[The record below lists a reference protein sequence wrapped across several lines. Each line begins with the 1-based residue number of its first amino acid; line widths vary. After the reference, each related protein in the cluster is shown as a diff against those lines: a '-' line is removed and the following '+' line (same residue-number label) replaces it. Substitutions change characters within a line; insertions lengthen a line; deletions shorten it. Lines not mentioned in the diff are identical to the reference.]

1 MPAIWWLLAGCG
13 WFGGGEAP
21 EVTDA
26 PEAAAEAP
34 DEGPA
39 APAGAPDVF
48 FFVLDTVRADHTSLC
63 GYDRPTTPTLEALN
77 TAGASVS
84 CQVRAP
90 ADWTI
95 PSHASLFTGKTV
107 LEHGAVIA
115 KNSDVALNAYTSV
128 RPLPADLPTLAEH
141 FKGLGYVTVA
151 ISANP
156 IVREEAGLMRG
167 FDVHVS
173 GPPRKLAGPGLA
185 AELRT
190 QLRGIDR
197 DKPLFLFVN
206 IFDAHDPYP
215 AVPADAGWAP
225 ERARVDFA
233 PKKKKPN
240 NPYDRFLAGQM
251 TPEEREAWL
260 HHVTDAYDWAVHAA
274 DENLGG
280 VLEALERSGF
290 ANNGHRTVITS
301 DHGEFLGEHDQLRHG
316 GFVYEPVVKVPFV
329 WVDSAARPAPITEPF
344 SAMNVFAILGG
355 ARLEAPFPAHAV
367 STKNPQN
374 QKVGVDAVAA
384 WLSPTEKH
392 LWWSGERRRVDLK
405 VDPGELNPSP
415 LEAPSPAL
423 DGVVQAFEA
432 HLAKKGGENPELV
445 QQLQEIGYLEE

>member
-215 AVPADAGWAP
+215 AIPEDIGWVPAQPEISVQIHGKRQTDASQAS
-225 ERARVDFA
+225 RAFLSGE
-233 PKKKKPN
+233 
-240 NPYDRFLAGQM
+240 LAGA
-251 TPEEREAWL
+251 EK
-260 HHVTDAYDWAVHAA
+260 DAFLTSVRNGYDHALWRA
-274 DENLGG
+274 DASLGRI
-280 VLEALERSGF
+280 LEGLRKIGKLDD
-290 ANNGHRTVITS
+290 GDRLVITS
-301 DHGEFLGEHDQLRHG
+301 DHGEFLGEKGLLRHG
-316 GFVYEPVVKVPFV
+316 GYLWEPNLRVPLVVVQPDKIEIPSLFSGVDVYHLVRDGKLPETLHAPETISFPNPSADLLPGVRQ
-329 WVDSAARPAPITEPF
+329 AARWA
-344 SAMNVFAILGG
+344 G
-355 ARLEAPFPAHAV
+355 
-367 STKNPQN
+367 
-374 QKVGVDAVAA
+374 
-384 WLSPTEKH
+384 TEKW
-392 LWWSGERRRVDLK
+392 LWEDGKVRRFDLAT
-405 VDPGELNPSP
+405 DPGEEKGEVVDDAPTAGLAQHERLDALAVPKNEELRQQ
-415 LEAPSPAL
+415 LEA
-423 DGVVQAFEA
+423 V
-432 HLAKKGGENPELV
+432 
-445 QQLQEIGYLEE
+445 GYTE